1 MHKRKELMVECKL
14 AFILLILHFYLV
26 ENFVPQLRAQQFR
39 YGGWTARSWSPD
51 SPQLRDE
58 VFN

>member
-1 MHKRKELMVECKL
+1 MHKRKYLMIECKL
-14 AFILLILHFYLV
+14 AYTLLILHFCLV
-26 ENFVPQLRAQQFR
+26 ENFVLQLRARWFR

-51 SPQLRDE
+51 SPQLQGE